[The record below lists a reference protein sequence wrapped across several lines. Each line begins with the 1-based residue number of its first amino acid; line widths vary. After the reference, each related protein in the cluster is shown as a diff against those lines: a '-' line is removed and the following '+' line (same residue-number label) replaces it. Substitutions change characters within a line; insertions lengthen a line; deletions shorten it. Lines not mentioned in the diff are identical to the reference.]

1 MPQKKSASSKTAV
14 KREKPTVAKKTA
26 AGKKALKTG
35 AISRPGGKPAVKTAG
50 KSVAKTVTKKA
61 PAKKTPAKKPTS
73 PAAKK
78 TGKVAAK
85 KPVVKAAT
93 KTVAQPAKPVAKK
106 MTPGIPN
113 KDGLALVKKCVRAL
127 DDKKAESLRVI
138 FVGEKSSVTDFFV
151 VATGNSEPH
160 LRALR
165 IAVEKE
171 LDDEKALIVG
181 KESQPESGWCVV
193 DAFDVI
199 VHLLLPGQRE
209 NYQLE
214 SLWKDGEDLPVA
226 ELLK

>member
-1 MPQKKSASSKTAV
+1 MK
-14 KREKPTVAKKTA
+14 KKTA
-26 AGKKALKTG
+26 AAKPALKTG
-35 AISRPGGKPAVKTAG
+35 TITRPTATKSAIKPVAKKALAKKIAG
-50 KSVAKTVTKKA
+50 KKATKQTPRKNSKVLTKK
-61 PAKKTPAKKPTS
+61 PLAKAAK

-78 TGKVAAK
+78 TSVAKETKVAAD
-85 KPVVKAAT
+85 
-93 KTVAQPAKPVAKK
+93 
-106 MTPGIPN
+106 IPN
-113 KDGLALVKKCVRAL
+113 KEGLALVKKCLRAL

-171 LDDEKALIVG
+171 LDDEKALIIG

-193 DAFDVI
+193 DAFDLI
-199 VHLLLPGQRE
+199 VHLFLPGQRE

-214 SLWKDGEDLPVA
+214 SLWKDGEDLSVV

>member
-1 MPQKKSASSKTAV
+1 MP
-14 KREKPTVAKKTA
+14 AKKTA
-26 AGKKALKTG
+26 LKKSPAKTGKTVATKKKTPAAKSVLKTG
-35 AISRPGGKPAVKTAG
+35 TITRPAAKKNAVKPMAKPAV
-50 KSVAKTVTKKA
+50 KKA
-61 PAKKTPAKKPTS
+61 PAKKSAKSVPKKTGKLVAKKTAGKATK

-78 TGKVAAK
+78 VSVAK
-85 KPVVKAAT
+85 ETKAA
-93 KTVAQPAKPVAKK
+93 A
-106 MTPGIPN
+106 GLLN
-113 KDGLALVKKCVRAL
+113 KEGLELVKKCVRAL
-127 DDKKAESLRVI
+127 DDKKAESLRVLY
-138 FVGEKSSVTDFFV
+138 VGEKSSVTDFFV

-171 LDDEKALIVG
+171 LDDENALIIG

-199 VHLLLPGQRE
+199 VHLFLPGQRE